1 MVNRSYAYLMV
12 NSMIWNYYMWAGDKN
27 LSVRPDVQEAEAEGL
42 QTQSQLKS
50 ELLANPSNKIRLKNC
65 KTLQKV

>member
-27 LSVRPDVQEAEAEGL
+27 LSVIPDVQEAEAEGRL
-42 QTQSQLKS
+42 GSICNKNKTTSAFFQLPHVS
-50 ELLANPSNKIRLKNC
+50 
-65 KTLQKV
+65 